1 MKAHLNDV
9 YPRMIAAYV
18 VGYSIRVQYMSEN
31 IIFKFTVGPDDTGV
45 IISYDT
51 QSLNMPAGGNL

>member
-1 MKAHLNDV
+1 
-9 YPRMIAAYV
+9 
-18 VGYSIRVQYMSEN
+18 MSEN